1 MKTLRY
7 LLIVIAMAG
16 FLSAHAQGL
25 AQQPQAQMQSTSG
38 MVYSGST
45 LPQAAATGTM
55 VTGTTPG
62 TYTPA
67 KISRPRR
74 IDANGNG
81 IDDDL
86 ETEDDEWGE
95 TDDPWAT
102 PLGDAMW
109 PLMALACAYALA
121 RAFIKKRVRARRR

>member
-1 MKTLRY
+1 MKTVRY

-16 FLSAHAQGL
+16 FLSVHAQGL
-25 AQQPQAQMQSTSG
+25 AQQPQAQMRSTSG

-67 KISRPRR
+67 KISSRPRR
-74 IDANGNG
+74 IGEDEG
-81 IDDDL
+81 
-86 ETEDDEWGE
+86 TEDE
-95 TDDPWAT
+95 DDPDNPGEPS
-102 PLGDAMW
+102 PLGDVMW
-109 PLMALACAYALA
+109 PMMALACAYALA
-121 RAFIKKRVRARRR
+121 RAFLKKRVRARRR

>member
-25 AQQPQAQMQSTSG
+25 AQQPQAQMRSTSVMQG
-38 MVYSGST
+38 AGST
-45 LPQAAATGTM
+45 LPQAAVTGTM

-67 KISRPRR
+67 RISRPRR
-74 IDANGNG
+74 VS
-81 IDDDL
+81 DDDSPG
-86 ETEDDEWGE
+86 TEPGQEE
-95 TDDPWAT
+95 ST

-109 PLMALACAYALA
+109 PMMALACAYALA
-121 RAFIKKRVRARRR
+121 RAFLKYLLYRKKQ

>member
-25 AQQPQAQMQSTSG
+25 AQQPQAQMQSTSVMQG
-38 MVYSGST
+38 AGST

-67 KISRPRR
+67 NAPTGPRR
-74 IDANGNG
+74 AKMG
-81 IDDDL
+81 DDDW
-86 ETEDDEWGE
+86 EDDNPHDD
-95 TDDPWAT
+95 DDPWDT
-102 PLGDAMW
+102 PLGDVLW
-109 PLMALACAYALA
+109 PMMVLACAYALA
-121 RAFIKKRVRARRR
+121 RAFLKYLLYRKKQ

>member
-25 AQQPQAQMQSTSG
+25 AQQPQAQMRSTSVMQG
-38 MVYSGST
+38 AGST
-45 LPQAAATGTM
+45 LPQAAVTGAM

-74 IDANGNG
+74 VN
-81 IDDDL
+81 DDDSPG
-86 ETEDDEWGE
+86 TEPGQEE
-95 TDDPWAT
+95 ST
-102 PLGDAMW
+102 PLGDAAW

-121 RAFIKKRVRARRR
+121 RAFLKKRVRALNR

>member
-1 MKTLRY
+1 MKTVRY

-16 FLSAHAQGL
+16 FLSVHAQGL

-67 KISRPRR
+67 NTPSGRR
-74 IDANGNG
+74 KVGSG
-81 IDDDL
+81 GGSSEGGPDDR
-86 ETEDDEWGE
+86 EDPYED
-95 TDDPWAT
+95 
-102 PLGDAMW
+102 PLGDVLW
-109 PLMALACAYALA
+109 PMMALACAYL
-121 RAFIKKRVRARRR
+121 IVRVARRRLRA

>member
-16 FLSAHAQGL
+16 FLSVHAQGL

-62 TYTPA
+62 TYTPT
-67 KISRPRR
+67 KITSGPRKGLGGGGESGEPGDRP
-74 IDANGNG
+74 
-81 IDDDL
+81 
-86 ETEDDEWGE
+86 EPYED
-95 TDDPWAT
+95 

-109 PLMALACAYALA
+109 PMMALACAYALA
-121 RAFIKKRVRARRR
+121 RAFLKYLLYRKKQ

>member
-25 AQQPQAQMQSTSG
+25 AQQPQAQMRSTSG

-45 LPQAAATGTM
+45 LPQAAVTGTM

-74 IDANGNG
+74 VS
-81 IDDDL
+81 DDDSPG
-86 ETEDDEWGE
+86 TEPGQEE
-95 TDDPWAT
+95 ST
-102 PLGDAMW
+102 PLGDVLW
-109 PLMALACAYALA
+109 PLTLLAAAYALL
-121 RAFIKKRVRARRR
+121 RVYRRRRV

>member
-1 MKTLRY
+1 MKTVKY

-16 FLSAHAQGL
+16 FLSVHAQGL

-67 KISRPRR
+67 KISSRPRR
-74 IDANGNG
+74 AA
-81 IDDDL
+81 DDDDD
-86 ETEDDEWGE
+86 TPPSDPPGPYED
-95 TDDPWAT
+95 
-102 PLGDAMW
+102 PLGDVMW
-109 PLMALACAYALA
+109 PMMALACAYALA
-121 RAFIKKRVRARRR
+121 RAFLKYRVRARRR

>member
-16 FLSAHAQGL
+16 FLSTHAQGL
-25 AQQPQAQMQSTSG
+25 AQQPQAQMRSTSG

-45 LPQAAATGTM
+45 LPQAAATGAM

-67 KISRPRR
+67 NSGGPNRAKKGWGTGGESGEPGDRP
-74 IDANGNG
+74 
-81 IDDDL
+81 
-86 ETEDDEWGE
+86 EPYED
-95 TDDPWAT
+95 
-102 PLGDAMW
+102 PLGDVMW
-109 PLMALACAYALA
+109 PLALLAAAYALL
-121 RAFIKKRVRARRR
+121 RVYRRRCRV

>member
-1 MKTLRY
+1 MKTVRY

-16 FLSAHAQGL
+16 FLSVQAQGL
-25 AQQPQAQMQSTSG
+25 AQQPQAQMRSTSG

-67 KISRPRR
+67 KISSRPRR
-74 IDANGNG
+74 T
-81 IDDDL
+81 IDDD
-86 ETEDDEWGE
+86 DDDITPPGDN
-95 TDDPWAT
+95 TDPDAT

-109 PLMALACAYALA
+109 PMMALACAYALA
-121 RAFIKKRVRARRR
+121 RAFLKYLLYRKKQ